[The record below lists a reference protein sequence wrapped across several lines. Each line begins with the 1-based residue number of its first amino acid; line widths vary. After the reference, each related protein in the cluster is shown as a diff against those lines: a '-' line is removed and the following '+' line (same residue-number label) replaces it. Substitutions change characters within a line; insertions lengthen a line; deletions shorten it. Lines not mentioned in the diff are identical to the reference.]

1 MARLQGKTAL
11 VTGGASGIGAAIVRK
26 FVAEGATVWIADI
39 DDDTGK
45 ALATELSPSA
55 HFILLDVVLEDQ
67 WQTAINAATAETGL
81 LDILVNNA
89 GILETGTIET
99 TSLETWRQI
108 QDVNAAGTFLGCQAG
123 VQVMKNHGGA
133 IINLS
138 SQAAVRP
145 RSSTL
150 AYAASK
156 AAIVNLTKT
165 VAAHCAEQG
174 YAIRCNAVLPG
185 AIDTEMIYKNRTADQ
200 SEDEFV
206 ASVHARYPMGRMGT
220 AEEIA
225 DAVIFLASDESR
237 FITGAQLRVDGGG
250 TI

>member
-1 MARLQGKTAL
+1 MDGKIAL
-11 VTGGASGIGAAIVRK
+11 VSGGASGIGAAISRK
-26 FVAEGATVWIADI
+26 LVAEGAAVWIADTN
-39 DDDTGK
+39 DKQGQ
-45 ALATELSPSA
+45 ALADELGPQA
-55 HFILLDVVLEDQ
+55 HFVQLDVVQEDQ
-67 WQTAINAATAETGL
+67 WRQAVDAVLAVHET

-89 GILETGTIET
+89 GILETGTIES
-99 TSLETWRQI
+99 TSLETWRRI
-108 QDVNAAGTFLGCQAG
+108 QDINAAGTFLGCQVG
-123 VQVMKNHGGA
+123 VEAMKNCGGV

-174 YAIRCNAVLPG
+174 YDIRCNAVLPG

-200 SEDEFV
+200 SEEEFI

-220 AEEIA
+220 AAEVA

-237 FITGAQLRVDGGG
+237 FMTGAQLRVDGGG